1 MGFLNG
7 GNTPFWTSFMQYLSR
22 EAIWLLFYATLVGV
36 ILANFRV
43 KYAVIAL
50 LIIALVITF
59 TDMFTS
65 QVIRDLVDRPRP
77 NNPLSPVYDTIFSTR
92 SSKGYGFPS
101 CHAANVVAL
110 CTIYFLYIRK
120 KALSICL
127 LFWALLIS
135 YSRIYLGMHY
145 PADIVVGWIIG
156 IIFGYLGYKLF
167 LLIKERGFKES
178 EHLRPAPKWIF
189 LLPIGALAVTLI
201 YITLRSLAI

>member
-7 GNTPFWTSFMQYLSR
+7 GNTPFWTSFMEYLSR
-22 EAIWLLFYATLVGV
+22 EAVWLLFYATLVSV
-36 ILANFRV
+36 ILTNFRI

-50 LIIALVITF
+50 LIIAIVITC
-59 TDMFTS
+59 TDMFSS

-77 NNPLSPVYDTIFSTR
+77 NNPLSPVYETIFSTR

-110 CTIYFLYIRK
+110 VTIYGLYIRN
-120 KALSICL
+120 KALGFCL
-127 LFWALLIS
+127 LFWALIIS

-156 IIFGYLGYKLF
+156 IIFGYLGYRLF

-178 EHLRPAPKWIF
+178 EHLRPAPKWIY
-189 LLPIGALAVTLI
+189 LLPIVALGITLI
-201 YITLRSLAI
+201 YITLRSLPI